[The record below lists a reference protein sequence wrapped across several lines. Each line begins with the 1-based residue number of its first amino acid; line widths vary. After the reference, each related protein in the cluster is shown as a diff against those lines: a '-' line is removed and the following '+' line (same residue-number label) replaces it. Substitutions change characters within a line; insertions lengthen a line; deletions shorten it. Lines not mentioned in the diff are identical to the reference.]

1 MRTIFASLQ
10 WGGVGWRLGPGPVQ
24 ARYICRRPAVAE
36 AESDELKDSDKES
49 AGFIY

>member
-1 MRTIFASLQ
+1 MR
-10 WGGVGWRLGPGPVQ
+10 WGGVEARPRPGTYVGGL
-24 ARYICRRPAVAE
+24 AVVE